1 MPVHSSPDMDEV
13 DPMAIPEWYSGTDL
27 TGQVAAG
34 IEVAIERMDARTA
47 DHTDIEKLVTLLE
60 LEQEVNWRCFLLGL
74 VGTIHY
80 DLEEIEPAS
89 QILEQS
95 VSGYKVYLETFDEVL
110 SVYCQSCYTLGVILF
125 DAKKFAEAAPYF
137 LRCLPYMHDVYDET
151 YIGNILTFL
160 NLCYQ
165 GTSQSD
171 PALVFSEAAAFTR
184 HTDCESL
191 EHLMIAYANAGE
203 MAKATEVFHL
213 LQNHCREYEGYDRVL
228 EFAER
233 NLGESGVIN

>member
-1 MPVHSSPDMDEV
+1 MS
-13 DPMAIPEWYSGTDL
+13 AGGTL
-27 TGQVAAG
+27 
-34 IEVAIERMDARTA
+34 
-47 DHTDIEKLVTLLE
+47 
-60 LEQEVNWRCFLLGL
+60 
-74 VGTIHY
+74 
-80 DLEEIEPAS
+80 
-89 QILEQS
+89 
-95 VSGYKVYLETFDEVL
+95 L

>member
-1 MPVHSSPDMDEV
+1 MREV
-13 DPMAIPEWYSGTDL
+13 DSMTIPEWYSGTDL
-27 TGQVAAG
+27 TGRVAAG
-34 IEVAIERMDARTA
+34 VEAVIERMDARTA
-47 DHTDIEKLVTLLE
+47 DHTDIDRLGALME

-74 VGTIHY
+74 IGTIHY
-80 DLEEIEPAS
+80 DLEEIEPAT
-89 QILEQS
+89 QILTES
-95 VSGYKVYLETFDEVL
+95 VTGYKVYLETFDEVL

-125 DAKKFAEAAPYF
+125 DAKQYAEATPHF

-165 GTSQSD
+165 GTSQNEA
-171 PALVFSEAAAFTR
+171 ALVFSEAATFTR
-184 HTDCESL
+184 HNDCESL
-191 EHLMIAYANAGE
+191 EHLMICYANAGE

-213 LQNHCREYEGYDRVL
+213 LQNHCRDYEEYDRVL

-233 NLGESGVIN
+233 SLGESGVVN